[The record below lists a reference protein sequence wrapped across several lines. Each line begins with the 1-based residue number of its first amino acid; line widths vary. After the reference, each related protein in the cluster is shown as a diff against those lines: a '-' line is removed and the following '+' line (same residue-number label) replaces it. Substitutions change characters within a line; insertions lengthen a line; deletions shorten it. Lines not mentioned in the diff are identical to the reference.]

1 MRNVGKVAAIPADLF
16 TLRTLTELDLRENP
30 QFVELPSQIGEL
42 VNLEVLDLYVNGFKA
57 RGVPACVRVR
67 VC

>member
-42 VNLEVLDLYVNGFKA
+42 VNLETLDLFGNGFRVSAYPRGAA
-57 RGVPACVRVR
+57 RTG
-67 VC
+67 